1 MSIRLLSGRYHPYVT
16 IIGVLILLKVDRI
29 YSSKP
34 SKNMKIKPLIILIS
48 LFLLPIQT
56 YAYSYSGI
64 HWSTSSVSVDSGD
77 SSIPAS
83 WITPI
88 ARSMSTWN
96 APTSP
101 FYFYVGSDNHKLYAQ
116 YAGNN
121 GMPAVTYFSYSG
133 NALIDADT
141 YFNTY
146 YPWSTSGQ
154 SGYYDVQNVLTHELG
169 HWLVLNDLYSS
180 QDSEKTMY
188 GYTSTGETK
197 KRSLD
202 ADDINGIN
210 AIY

>member
-1 MSIRLLSGRYHPYVT
+1 
-16 IIGVLILLKVDRI
+16 
-29 YSSKP
+29 
-34 SKNMKIKPLIILIS
+34 
-48 LFLLPIQT
+48 
-56 YAYSYSGI
+56 
-64 HWSTSSVSVDSGD
+64 
-77 SSIPAS
+77 
-83 WITPI
+83 
-88 ARSMSTWN
+88 
-96 APTSP
+96 
-101 FYFYVGSDNHKLYAQ
+101 
-116 YAGNN
+116 
-121 GMPAVTYFSYSG
+121 MPAVTYFSYSG